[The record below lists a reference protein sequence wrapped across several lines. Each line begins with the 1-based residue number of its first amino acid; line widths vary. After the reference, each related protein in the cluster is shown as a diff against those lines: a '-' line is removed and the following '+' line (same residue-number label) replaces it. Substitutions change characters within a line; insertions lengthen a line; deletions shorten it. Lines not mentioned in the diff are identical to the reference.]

1 MKYGIVHYGNT
12 AYHNPSAAH
21 STCYIVTEL
30 PDGQTITRWKNF
42 LRDHGSDIDMPEPT
56 AADLFQFVKSEYER
70 QKGVCLDIE
79 FSKMYIAS
87 VDGTSPI
94 PANGASRLFSE
105 KNEVYVDELI
115 LSALFEYIATYYLWA
130 KSEKDP
136 AVSVFCF
143 PYIVGLL
150 NYTCRLGILTNDEQ
164 EARLVSQI
172 ADCCALWEANLISDL
187 YWSCLAFAFC
197 HEIAHIHLNHA
208 EQPEDSVDV
217 LWQQEYEADAVGYS
231 VYLEMIQTVQEDPK
245 IPFTGIFHDSL
256 YIAPMVL
263 FQFYEDT
270 YFMDYWLFGERAGNS
285 HPSLRSRFEALLQ
298 ISEQPQYAF
307 ETHDGNIILSNYM
320 EISDYFREQLMIK
333 LQKGKLHPIIQEGF
347 AHMSNSGYL
356 EAVRFQKN
364 MCDNLI
370 EDADNLGISSEQL
383 IGLWDTAVDIELL
396 DTPGANAFVWSYKGK
411 TYSSKAFNVRFSLHK
426 VLVSILGFG
435 GSLEVPDTA
444 LKAIFA
450 ALLILYKI
458 AEISTIELTEDQAIA
473 LIECHRLHADTQPIQ
488 EDQLLLVSGV
498 SSTTITNLSHIG
510 CIELNHGFVHLQE
523 VIFIR

>member
-21 STCYIVTEL
+21 STCHIAAEL

-42 LRDHGSDIDMPEPT
+42 LREHGADVDKPEPT
-56 AADLFQFVKSEYER
+56 AADLFQFVKSEFER

-79 FSKMYIAS
+79 FSKKYIAS
-87 VDGTSPI
+87 ADGTSPI
-94 PANGASRLFSE
+94 PANDASRLFSE
-105 KNEVYVDELI
+105 KGEVYVDELI
-115 LSALFEYIATYYLWA
+115 LSALFEYIAAYYLWA

-136 AVSVFCF
+136 VVSAFCF
-143 PYIVGLL
+143 PYTAGLL

-172 ADCCALWEANLISDL
+172 ADCCALREANLISDL

-197 HEIAHIHLNHA
+197 HEIAHIYLNHS
-208 EQPEDSVDV
+208 EQSEDSVDA
-217 LWQQEYEADAVGYS
+217 LWQKEFEADAVGYRA
-231 VYLEMIQTVQEDPK
+231 YLEMIQTVQEDPK

-285 HPSLRSRFEALLQ
+285 HPSLKARFEALLR
-298 ISEQPQYAF
+298 ISEQPQYTF
-307 ETHDGNIILSNYM
+307 ETHDGNVILRNYM
-320 EISDYFREQLMIK
+320 DISDYFREQLMIK
-333 LQKGKLHPIIQEGF
+333 LQKGKLHPMIQKGF
-347 AHMSNSGYL
+347 AYMSNSGYL
-356 EAVRFQKN
+356 EAVRFQQN
-364 MCDNLI
+364 MCDDLR
-370 EDADNLGISSEQL
+370 EDADSLGLSSEQL

-396 DTPGANAFVWSYKGK
+396 DAPDANAFVWSYRGK

-426 VLVSILGFG
+426 VLVSILEFG
-435 GSLEVPDTA
+435 GSLELPDA
-444 LKAIFA
+444 ARKAVFA
-450 ALLILYKI
+450 ALLIFYKI

-473 LIECHRLHADTQPIQ
+473 LIECHRLHADIHPIQ
-488 EDQLLLVSGV
+488 EDQLLSVPGV
-498 SSTTITNLSHIG
+498 SSTTITNLSRIG
-510 CIELNHGFVHLQE
+510 CIELSEGFVCLQE
-523 VIFIR
+523 EIFIR